1 MISKNLQICKKN
13 QIFSKHKVA
22 ATDIR
27 GAALLVNYKKFN
39 FSIQFPKLGVYKYVH
54 KT

>member
-1 MISKNLQICKKN
+1 MISKNLQIYKKKN
-13 QIFSKHKVA
+13 SPKHKGA

-27 GAALLVNYKKFN
+27 GAALLVNYKTFN
-39 FSIQFPKLGVYKYVH
+39 FSIQFSKLGVYKYVH